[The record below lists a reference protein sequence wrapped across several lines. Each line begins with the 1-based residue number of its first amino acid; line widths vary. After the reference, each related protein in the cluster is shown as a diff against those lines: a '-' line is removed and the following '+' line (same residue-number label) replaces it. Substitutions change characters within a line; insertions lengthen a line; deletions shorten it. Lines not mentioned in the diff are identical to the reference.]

1 MISIIYVLILEYLRN
16 YEYNK
21 CINKTRGFYMFKLMA
36 AEMTDKD
43 VRVCMSLLFDGS
55 IIVDIKRNIRENS
68 LTVEFQLMNYEENR
82 IYRVNLLPDCIEQLS
97 DGVRIKQDGLYHY
110 QQFMIAK
117 RYSEYWKD
125 NIFV

>member
-1 MISIIYVLILEYLRN
+1 
-16 YEYNK
+16 
-21 CINKTRGFYMFKLMA
+21 MFRVMA
-36 AEMTDKD
+36 IEMTE
-43 VRVCMSLLFDGS
+43 VEIQICMSLLFDGS
-55 IIVDIKRNIRENS
+55 VIEDIKKNTRENS
-68 LTVEFQLMNYEENR
+68 IAIKFKLMNCEENKV
-82 IYRVNLLPDCIEQLS
+82 YDVNLLPDCIEQLS